1 MITNYLKRLT
11 KKDVVNHKEN
21 KLDDKSNCSHNK
33 ESEGALFSNGD
44 EFYREEKILK
54 LINTFFFRLLAACD
68 EVLA

>member
-44 EFYREEKILK
+44 EF
-54 LINTFFFRLLAACD
+54 FFIRLLAACD

>member
-11 KKDVVNHKEN
+11 MKDVVNHKEN

-54 LINTFFFRLLAACD
+54 I
-68 EVLA
+68 